1 MRASAHRW
9 DLIPGISAAY
19 APVIR
24 NLDGAV
30 VDPSLALSQRADCR
44 KDFLH
49 ALPAMLV
56 QSTWRMLQAAFEHLK
71 PSEASGAMTRI

>member
-1 MRASAHRW
+1 MCLLHRW

-24 NLDGAV
+24 NLHGAV

-44 KDFLH
+44 S
-49 ALPAMLV
+49 V
-56 QSTWRMLQAAFEHLK
+56 R
-71 PSEASGAMTRI
+71 